1 MILCIFFSGSENN
14 PCTGSK
20 EGWFH
25 CECSHTCI
33 PPNEG
38 DDPENPLWAVCNGKN
53 DCCGTLHGVLSQGP
67 KECVDHNKANYTALD
82 EEDCP
87 LVCAAG
93 DIQCVQYIGSYE
105 NDNPTTGSIN
115 D

>member
-1 MILCIFFSGSENN
+1 MLPYVYCTIMILCILCIFFSGSENN

-38 DDPENPLWAVCNGKN
+38 DDPEHPLWAVCNGIN
-53 DCCGTLHGVLSQGP
+53 DCCGTIHGVLSQGP
-67 KECVDHNKANYTALD
+67 KECVDNNKGANYTAKVECTRIEISIL
-82 EEDCP
+82 
-87 LVCAAG
+87 
-93 DIQCVQYIGSYE
+93 E
-105 NDNPTTGSIN
+105 N
-115 D
+115 